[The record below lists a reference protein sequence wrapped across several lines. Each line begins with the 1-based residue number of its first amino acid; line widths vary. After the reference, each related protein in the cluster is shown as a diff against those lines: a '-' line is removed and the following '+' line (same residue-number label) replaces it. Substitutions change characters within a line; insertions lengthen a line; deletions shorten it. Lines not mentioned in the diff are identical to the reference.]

1 MKNYYKGKKTKKK
14 FTPIEEYKIK
24 EEQNKNLNNNN
35 QINEELKFE
44 EKINEKKRRK
54 YRNKKARF

>member
-24 EEQNKNLNNNN
+24 EEQNK
-35 QINEELKFE
+35 I
-44 EKINEKKRRK
+44 
-54 YRNKKARF
+54 

>member
-35 QINEELKFE
+35 QINEESKFE
-44 EKINEKKRRK
+44 EKINEKK
-54 YRNKKARF
+54 KKI